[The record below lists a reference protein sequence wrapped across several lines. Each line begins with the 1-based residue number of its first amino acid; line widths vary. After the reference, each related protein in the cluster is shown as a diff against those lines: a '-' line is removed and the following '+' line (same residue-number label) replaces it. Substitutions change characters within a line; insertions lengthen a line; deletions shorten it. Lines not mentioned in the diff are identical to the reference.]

1 VHRTVNLFLMMAAL
15 GCAFALYALKYDT
28 RQLEIRVLAQERA
41 LEKAEGAV
49 AVLRAERALLARPDR
64 IEPLARALGLVPL
77 GRRQYLRLDTSEVS
91 GGEAGARET
100 ADATAAER

>member
-1 VHRTVNLFLMMAAL
+1 MHRTVNLFLMLAAL

-28 RQLEIRVLAQERA
+28 RQLEVRVLAQERA
-41 LEKAEGAV
+41 LEKAEGDV
-49 AVLRAERALLARPDR
+49 AVLVAERALLARPDR

-77 GRRQYLRLDTSEVS
+77 GRRQYLRLDM
-91 GGEAGARET
+91 GEAGAREA